1 MSHAAGQLPSAG
13 PRRAGRGYAWFLA
26 SSGSWFTSHGVNQV
40 MLPWLV
46 VGELRATPE
55 WTGTVQML
63 TTLPYLLFLLVG
75 GNVADRIEGRR
86 MLATLHALAMAPPLL
101 LAAALAHGSLS
112 IPVVAAAGMAMA
124 VVGAFAHPARDS
136 LLSQVAGGDVMRAVT
151 GNTIAQFGAQ
161 GVGNAIAG
169 AARFTGSPPVLLLQS
184 LFVGI
189 GTLAARRLPARAAR
203 SVAHAAAPG
212 DFAAGLRFVIASDLR
227 AVVILV
233 FGIGLTFNG
242 SYYVLMPLLV
252 RDVYGG
258 GVSDVSLVLA
268 VFPLGTIGGSL
279 LLLARGGIRRKGRG
293 LVIALAFAAL
303 CLVVSGAGLPFPGVV
318 AATFAWG
325 LAGAVFLNTSRTLF
339 QLRAP
344 EAWRARVLST
354 NQLGFTAAGPLGA
367 LLSGFLAAHL
377 GPAAALA
384 VSGAGML
391 ALVAAVTLASDVV
404 RME

>member
-1 MSHAAGQLPSAG
+1 MSDAAGQLPSAG
-13 PRRAGRGYAWFLA
+13 PRRDARGYAWFLA
-26 SSGSWFTSHGVNQV
+26 SSSSWFTSHGVNQV
-40 MLPWLV
+40 MVPWLV

-63 TTLPYLLFLLVG
+63 ATLPYLLLLLVG
-75 GNVADRIEGRR
+75 GAVADRREGRGV
-86 MLATLHALAMAPPLL
+86 LAALHLLSTLPPLL
-101 LAAALAHGSLS
+101 LALAIADGSLS
-112 IPVVAAAGMAMA
+112 IPIVAAAAMSLA
-124 VVGAFAHPARDS
+124 VIGAFAHPARDS

-161 GVGNAIAG
+161 GAGMAIAG
-169 AARFTGSPPVLLLQS
+169 AARWAGSPPVLLFQS
-184 LFVGI
+184 LVVGL
-189 GTLAARRLPARAAR
+189 GTLAARRLPARVAPPA
-203 SVAHAAAPG
+203 AHAGARG
-212 DFAAGLRFVIASDLR
+212 DFAAGLRFVLGSDLR

-258 GVSDVSLVLA
+258 DVRDVSLLLA
-268 VFPLGTIGGSL
+268 VFPAGTIGGSL

-293 LVIALAFAAL
+293 LVMALAAGAL
-303 CLVVSGAGLPFPGVV
+303 CLVVSGAGLPFPAVV

-325 LAGAVFLNTSRTLF
+325 LAGSVFLNTSRTLF

-344 EAWRARVLST
+344 EAWRARVLSM

-367 LLSGFLAAHL
+367 LLSGFSAAHL

-384 VSGAGML
+384 VSGVGML
-391 ALVAAVTLASDVV
+391 ALVGAVTLASGVA